1 LKRLKERSRRL
12 PSGRFRLSMEP
23 EWGPAAMVDLP
34 REDVQIG
41 MGAAVAMA

>member
-1 LKRLKERSRRL
+1 
-12 PSGRFRLSMEP
+12 MEP

-41 MGAAVAMA
+41 MGAAVAKASGRDGLKGCAHEP